1 MRARSAGLVAA
12 RLLGIAL
19 ATPAAGADLEAQRL
33 IPGDRVRFRAMAFG
47 KEHQQGTVVRRDA
60 GALTIQL
67 ESGGAPKEI
76 PLATFDRL
84 EVARGH
90 KRHFATGAAV
100 GFVPGF
106 AFGFMVGAA
115 LGCDDQGPEC
125 SALGDAL
132 AVGCV
137 LGAMSAAVGGLVGLL
152 IKSDRWERVPT
163 GPVRVSVVP
172 LPRRG
177 VSVALSIGF

>member
-1 MRARSAGLVAA
+1 MGRRAAPLVLLASLAA
-12 RLLGIAL
+12 AHAL
-19 ATPAAGADLEAQRL
+19 PAQTPAPVAEGE
-33 IPGDRVRFRAMAFG
+33 RVRFRAAGFQG
-47 KEHQQGTVVRRDA
+47 RPQGTVVERDA
-60 GALTIQL
+60 GSLTIRL
-67 ESGGAPKEI
+67 KDAADPVRVRLDAFE
-76 PLATFDRL
+76 RL

-106 AFGFMVGAA
+106 AFGFVAGGA

-152 IKSDRWERVPT
+152 IKSDRWERVT
-163 GPVRVSVVP
+163 SGPVRVSVVP